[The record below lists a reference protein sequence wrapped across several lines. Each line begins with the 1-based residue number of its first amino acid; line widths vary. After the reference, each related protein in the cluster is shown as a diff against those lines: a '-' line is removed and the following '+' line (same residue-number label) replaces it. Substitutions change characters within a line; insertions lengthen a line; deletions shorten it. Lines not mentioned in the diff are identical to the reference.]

1 MFKLKKYFHFRII
14 VYAFFFVEIVREED
28 DKMTWQE
35 ELKKSITNID
45 QLAEILH
52 LSNEQ
57 KEQYE
62 AVIERFPMM
71 ITPYYLSLVDTNN
84 PHDPIGKMCIP
95 SLDEFN

>member
-1 MFKLKKYFHFRII
+1 M
-14 VYAFFFVEIVREED
+14 REED

-45 QLAEILH
+45 QLAKILH